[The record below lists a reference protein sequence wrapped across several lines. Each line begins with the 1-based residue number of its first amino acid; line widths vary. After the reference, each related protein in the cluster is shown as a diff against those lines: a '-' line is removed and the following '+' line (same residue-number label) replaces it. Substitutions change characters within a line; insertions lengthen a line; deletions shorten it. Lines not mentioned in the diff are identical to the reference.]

1 MDKEK
6 AYKTIAKH
14 IYIITNL
21 NEINT
26 TNKILI
32 LADDEVEANRKA
44 RKICEIY
51 SIKALE
57 NEKTEDVQVYKI

>member
-14 IYIITNL
+14 IYVITD
-21 NEINT
+21 IK
-26 TNKILI
+26 TNSKYLI
-32 LADDEVEANRKA
+32 LADDDKEANEKA
-44 RKICEIY
+44 RKVCKIY

-57 NEKTEDVQVYKI
+57 NEKTEDVQIYRI

>member
-14 IYIITNL
+14 IYVITD
-21 NEINT
+21 IK
-26 TNKILI
+26 TNSKYLI
-32 LADDEVEANRKA
+32 LADDDKEANEKA
-44 RKICEIY
+44 RKTCKTY

-57 NEKTEDVQVYKI
+57 NEKTEDVQIYRI